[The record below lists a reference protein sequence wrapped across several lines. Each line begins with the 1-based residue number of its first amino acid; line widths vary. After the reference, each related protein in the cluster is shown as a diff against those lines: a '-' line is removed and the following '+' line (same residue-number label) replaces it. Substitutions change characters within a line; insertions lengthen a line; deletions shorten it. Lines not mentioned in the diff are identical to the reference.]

1 MNTKITACFLVG
13 GLLFSSCHDD
23 LLVTQKS
30 EITANSMWTSENDV
44 TAAMYGMYNQFRL
57 AFNQGYMYWGEYRT
71 GLWGDGLA
79 SQSDRDNTYLNR
91 ISSSHAYSNWK
102 ELYTT
107 INDCNLILKYTP
119 GIEFQNEDTRNQV
132 LANALFVRAF
142 CYYWIARIWGDA
154 PLLLNGFESGNQED
168 LYPGRQPV
176 ADILGQVASDLDEGL
191 AKMPESVNDRNL
203 ASKGAIQMLMTD
215 YYLWMAKVMN
225 GGAAALQK
233 AKTALAGVRAD
244 ADYQLQNDYASVFQ
258 NELNSEIIF
267 AWSYVKD
274 EYTGGYPADYLVPSQ
289 YTSAATIENPV
300 KVGSHQQW
308 CFYTED
314 YKAFLSSDL
323 RDSRTAVSFEA
334 FYDAPKAQT
343 FQWINKFDGTW
354 ENGTRIFD
362 ADVIVYRY
370 ADVLLFNA
378 EIENALGAKGTAIA
392 ELNKLA
398 KRAYG
403 VDNYYPETLSAA
415 EVDSKILDE
424 RMKEF
429 AAEGKTW
436 WDFIR
441 FGVVFTKVP
450 GLTGREDEQ
459 NVLLWSVNSA
469 SINGNPNIKQTPGLL

>member
-1 MNTKITACFLVG
+1 MNTKIIASFILGC
-13 GLLFSSCHDD
+13 LLFSSCHDD

-30 EITANSMWTSENDV
+30 EITANSMWTSESDA
-44 TAAMYGMYNQFRL
+44 TAAMYGMYNKFRA
-57 AFNQGYMYWGEYRT
+57 AFNQGYMYWGEYRN

-91 ISSSHAYSNWK
+91 ISSSHAYSDW
-102 ELYTT
+102 EDLYTT

-119 GIEFQNEDTRNQV
+119 AIEFQNEDARNKV
-132 LANALFVRAF
+132 LANALFARAF
-142 CYYWIARIWGDA
+142 CYYWIGRIWGDA

-168 LYPGRQPV
+168 LYPSRQPV
-176 ADILGQVASDLDEGL
+176 ADIMGQVASDLDEAL

-203 ASKGAIQMLMTD
+203 ASKGSIQMLMTD

-233 AKTALAGVRAD
+233 AKTALAGVRTD
-244 ADYQLQNDYASVFQ
+244 ADYQLLNSYASVFQ

-308 CFYTED
+308 CFYTEN
-314 YKAFLSSDL
+314 YKQFLSSDP
-323 RDSRTAVSFEA
+323 RDSRTIVSFQT

-362 ADVIVYRY
+362 ADIIVYRY

-392 ELNKLA
+392 ELNKVA

-436 WDFIR
+436 WDFRR
-441 FGVVFTKVP
+441 FGVAFTKVP
-450 GLTGREDEQ
+450 GLSGRENEQ
-459 NVLLWSVNSA
+459 NVLLWPVNSG
-469 SINGNPNIKQTPGLL
+469 SINSNPNIKQTPGLL

>member
-1 MNTKITACFLVG
+1 MNTKILTCFLISCFF
-13 GLLFSSCHDD
+13 LSSCHDD
-23 LLVTQKS
+23 LMVNQKS
-30 EITANSMWTSENDV
+30 EITANSMWTSESDA
-44 TAAMYGMYNQFRL
+44 TAAMYGMYNQFRS

-91 ISSSHAYSNWK
+91 ISSSHGYSNWK
-102 ELYTT
+102 DLYTT

-119 GIEFQNEDTRNQV
+119 GIDFQDEDTRNQV
-132 LANALFVRAF
+132 LSNALFVRAL

-168 LYPGRQPV
+168 LYPSRQPV
-176 ADILGQVASDLDEGL
+176 TDILAQVAGDLDEAL
-191 AKMPESVNDRNL
+191 AKMPESANERNL
-203 ASKGAIQMLMTD
+203 ASKGSIQMLMTD

-244 ADYQLQNDYASVFQ
+244 ADYQLLNDYASVFQ

-314 YKAFLSSDL
+314 YKQFLSSDP
-323 RDSRTAVSFEA
+323 RDTRTSVSFET

-362 ADVIVYRY
+362 ADIIVYRY

-429 AAEGKTW
+429 AAEGKAW

-441 FGVVFTKVP
+441 FGVAFTKVP
-450 GLTGREDEQ
+450 GLVGREDEQ
-459 NVLLWSVNSA
+459 NVLLWPVNSA
-469 SINGNPNIKQTPGLL
+469 SINSNPNIKQTPGLL